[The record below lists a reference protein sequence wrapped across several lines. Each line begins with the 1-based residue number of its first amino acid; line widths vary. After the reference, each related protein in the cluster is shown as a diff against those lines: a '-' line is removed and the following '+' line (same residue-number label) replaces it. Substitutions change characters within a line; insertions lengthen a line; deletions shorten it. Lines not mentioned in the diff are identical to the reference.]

1 MARDQADEDFERQL
15 AAVRVAAAGATE
27 GIFGPNSLTW
37 RVDREALTFLGAGR
51 ALLLQLAHPWVATA
65 IAEHSAA
72 AADPIGRF
80 HRTFAAVYTMVFGS
94 LEQAL
99 AAARR
104 LHARHAAVSG
114 AMMADAGPFSLGSP
128 YRANDVAAL
137 RWVYA
142 TLTET
147 ALLVHDMALPAL
159 TTDERERYYAES
171 RLFAALFGIAAADLP
186 TDWADF
192 SAYNETMWRS
202 ETLTVTSSARDIARQ
217 LLFGTGRLSRTPRWY
232 RALTAAML
240 PARLRAAFD
249 LPFDERER
257 RRAEQALARIRR
269 LYPLLPVR
277 LRYVGPYQEAVA
289 RLAGKRRPD
298 LLTRGINRAWIG
310 WSLMEQHVS
319 LGRTD

>member
-1 MARDQADEDFERQL
+1 
-15 AAVRVAAAGATE
+15 
-27 GIFGPNSLTW
+27 
-37 RVDREALTFLGAGR
+37 
-51 ALLLQLAHPWVATA
+51 
-65 IAEHSAA
+65 
-72 AADPIGRF
+72 
-80 HRTFAAVYTMVFGS
+80 
-94 LEQAL
+94 
-99 AAARR
+99 
-104 LHARHAAVSG
+104 
-114 AMMADAGPFSLGSP
+114 
-128 YRANDVAAL
+128 
-137 RWVYA
+137 
-142 TLTET
+142 
-147 ALLVHDMALPAL
+147 
-159 TTDERERYYAES
+159 
-171 RLFAALFGIAAADLP
+171 LFGIAAADLP

-192 SAYNETMWRS
+192 SAYNEAMWCS
-202 ETLTVTSSARDIARQ
+202 ETLTVTSSAREIAQQ
-217 LLFGTGRLSRTPRWY
+217 LLFGTGRLLRTPPWY

-289 RLAGKRRPD
+289 RLAGKKRPD